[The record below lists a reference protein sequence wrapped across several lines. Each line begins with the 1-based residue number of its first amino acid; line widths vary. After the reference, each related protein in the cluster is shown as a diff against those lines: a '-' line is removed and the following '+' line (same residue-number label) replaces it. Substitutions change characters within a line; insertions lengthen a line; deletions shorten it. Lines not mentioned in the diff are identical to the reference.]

1 MVHLLI
7 PYVPLSWHHDP
18 ILDEFTYG
26 DSESRARKLKRDLKR
41 GDYVFFHTTIRG
53 QRYITAYYVIDR
65 VLDTRIAASDRAIVA
80 KYKNPHIDEYRK
92 GERQDYDDAVIFG
105 DPVLSKKLPR
115 PLLFD
120 RTLAEKL
127 SLAIPF
133 KEGFTE
139 TQCIGSA
146 TRQWRELT
154 EQDVQILLS
163 EIEKAEKASIGVDTI
178 LSTDEVLEIREADLE
193 NFIVKNTQLLGPRLT
208 LKDRQVDT
216 QEGRLDLLFEDG
228 NENLVVVELKLHE
241 IGRGA
246 INQLRKYMHQVRK
259 DLDREVRGVIV
270 CKDVLPAFVEE
281 FKRLSDI
288 QIFHYG
294 WMLRIYPRKWD

>member
-1 MVHLLI
+1 MVYLLI

-18 ILDEFTYG
+18 MLEEFTYG

-53 QRYITAYYVIDR
+53 QRYITAYYIIDR
-65 VLDTRIAASDRAIVA
+65 VLDTRDAASDRAIVA
-80 KYKNPHIDEYRK
+80 KYKNPHVDEYRK
-92 GERQDYDDAVIFG
+92 GERRDHDDAVIFG
-105 DPVLSKKLPR
+105 DPILSKKLPR
-115 PLLFD
+115 PLLFNK
-120 RTLAEKL
+120 TLAQKL

-139 TQCIGSA
+139 NQCISSA
-146 TRQWRELT
+146 TRQWRKLT
-154 EQDVQILLS
+154 EKDVDILLS
-163 EIEKAEKASIGVDTI
+163 EIKRAEREGIGADTV

-193 NFIVKNTQLLGPRLT
+193 NFIVKNTQLIGPGLT

-216 QEGRLDLLFEDG
+216 RQGRLDLLFEDK
-228 NENLVVVELKLHE
+228 NKNWVVVELKLHE

-246 INQLRKYMHQVRK
+246 VNQLRRYMHQVRK
-259 DLDREVRGVIV
+259 DTNREVSGVIV

-281 FKRLSDI
+281 FEKLRDFR
-288 QIFHYG
+288 IFHYG
-294 WMLRIYPRKWD
+294 WRLRIYPRRWG